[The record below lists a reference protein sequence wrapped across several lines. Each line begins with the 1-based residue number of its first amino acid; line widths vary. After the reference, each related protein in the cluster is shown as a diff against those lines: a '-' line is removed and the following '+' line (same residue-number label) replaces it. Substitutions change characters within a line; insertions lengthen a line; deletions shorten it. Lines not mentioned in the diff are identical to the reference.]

1 MKGKTIKEI
10 HAGDTASFQKT
21 LSESDVY
28 LFAGVSGDQNPA
40 HINETYAS
48 GTRFKTRIA
57 HGMLVASLIS
67 AALGMELPG
76 PGTIYLGQTIKFKA
90 PAHIGDT
97 VEARVTVTEI
107 DERRNIVTLETV
119 CTNQDGKVLLEGV
132 ATVMPP
138 K

>member
-1 MKGKTIKEI
+1 MAQHGVTIEKI
-10 HAGDTASFQKT
+10 LITHGHGD
-21 LSESDVY
+21 
-28 LFAGVSGDQNPA
+28 
-40 HINETYAS
+40 
-48 GTRFKTRIA
+48 
-57 HGMLVASLIS
+57 
-67 AALGMELPG
+67 
-76 PGTIYLGQTIKFKA
+76 
-90 PAHIGDT
+90 HIGDT